1 METNTKYKRGK
12 NPNSMKNLKPIKKGS
27 VLNPIGANAH
37 DPIKKAIKKFTNQY
51 LIEVI
56 NMAVMGN
63 LKGLQDVVKNPDSP
77 AIQVGVA
84 KCLFTAISKGDWDTL
99 ESIIVRIIGKVP
111 DKIEHSGSVDT
122 APQIVITLP
131 DNGRNAPDDKK

>member
-1 METNTKYKRGK
+1 MENDVKYKRGK
-12 NPNSMKNLKPIKKGS
+12 NPNSMKNLKPVKPGM
-27 VLNPIGANAH
+27 VLNPRGAAAH

-56 NMAVMGN
+56 DMAVMGN
-63 LKGLQDVVKNPDSP
+63 LKGLQDVVKNPNSP

-84 KCLFTAISKGDWDTL
+84 KCLYTAISKGDWDTL

-111 DKIEHSGSVDT
+111 DRVEHSGAVDT
-122 APQIVITLP
+122 APQIIITLP
-131 DNGRNAPDDKK
+131 DNGRSAPDDKK